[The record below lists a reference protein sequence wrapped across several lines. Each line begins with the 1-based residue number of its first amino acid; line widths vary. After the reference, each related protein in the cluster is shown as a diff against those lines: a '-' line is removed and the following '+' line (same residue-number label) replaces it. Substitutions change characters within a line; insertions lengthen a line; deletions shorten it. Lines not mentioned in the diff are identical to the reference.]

1 MELFTPAWNSKNPE
15 KRMNAVKEITGIEKL
30 QKIAVKADYDD
41 VRQEAWKFIAIRYRN
56 EGIAAV
62 EKLTDQTLL
71 KEVAV
76 KASYRDVKKAAVGKL
91 TDQAI
96 LKEIALK
103 DSDWEVRKVSVKKL
117 IDQNVLIEIAKTDK
131 DKWVRNAAI
140 EMITDQNVLI
150 EFAKTDKHN
159 WMCWG
164 AIKKLSNPSQELFA
178 EFAKNSTDNY
188 YECQQAIDKL
198 TNKSLLEDV
207 AKRAKD
213 IQARKKASERLSR
226 ICEKTKTGYH
236 IFEVIKG
243 DECYKH
249 CLGCGLKIPNYEEKA
264 HQWQTIIDCKKRCTK
279 CGILAYAHN
288 YEYVGNTGGTF
299 ERSDNYKCSKCGNE
313 AHHSKRWDGS
323 NGWEYASSG
332 TFQTGFI

>member
-15 KRMNAVKEITGIEKL
+15 KRMNAVKEISGIEKL

-71 KEVAV
+71 KEVVV
-76 KASYRDVKKAAVGKL
+76 KASYRDVKKTAVEKL
-91 TDQAI
+91 TDQAS

-103 DSDWEVRKVSVKKL
+103 DSNSELREAAVKKL
-117 IDQNVLIEIAKTDK
+117 TDQNVLIEIAKTDK
-131 DKWVRNAAI
+131 DKWVRKSAI

-164 AIKKLSNPSQELFA
+164 AIQKLSNPSQELFA
-178 EFAKNSTDNY
+178 EFAKNGIDNY
-188 YECQQAIDKL
+188 YECQLSIDML
-198 TNKSLLEDV
+198 TNKSLLKDV

-213 IQARKKASERLSR
+213 IQVQKKASERLSQ

-236 IFEVIKG
+236 IFEVVKEN
-243 DECYKH
+243 ECYKH
-249 CLGCGLKIPNYEEKA
+249 CLGCGVKIPNYKEKA

-288 YEYVGNTGGTF
+288 YERVGYTGG
-299 ERSDNYKCSKCGNE
+299 SDDYKCSSCGHD
-313 AHHSKRWDGS
+313 AYQLKRYDGS
-323 NGWEYASSG
+323 NGWEYG
-332 TFQTGFI
+332 RDTFQTGFI

>member
-15 KRMNAVKEITGIEKL
+15 KRMNAVKEIAGIEKL

-41 VRQEAWKFIAIRYRN
+41 VRQEVWKFIAIRYRN

-76 KASYRDVKKAAVGKL
+76 KASYRDVKKAAVEKL
-91 TDQAI
+91 ADQAI

-103 DSDWEVRKVSVKKL
+103 DSNSELREVAVKKL
-117 IDQNVLIEIAKTDK
+117 TDQNVLIEIAKTDK
-131 DKWVRNAAI
+131 NKWVLYAATK
-140 EMITDQNVLI
+140 MITDQNVLI
-150 EFAKTDKHN
+150 EFAKTDKYN

-164 AIKKLSNPSQELFA
+164 AIEKLSNPSQELFA
-178 EFAKNSTDNY
+178 EFAKNNTNSS
-188 YECQQAIDKL
+188 YECLLAINELTDKF
-198 TNKSLLEDV
+198 LLKDV

-213 IQARKKASERLSR
+213 IQSRKEASERLSR

-249 CLGCGLKIPNYEEKA
+249 CLGCDLKKPNYKEEA

-288 YEYVGNTGGTF
+288 YKYKGVTEGSF
-299 ERSDNYKCSKCGNE
+299 SCSDIYKCSKCGHE

-323 NGWEYASSG
+323 NGWEYTISG
-332 TFQTGFI
+332 THQTGFI